1 MLDFLA
7 IVLGGVVTYVTRVL
21 FLVSKKVRPPRKSLR
36 YLPLVG
42 PAVLGAI
49 AVPGILAPRGE
60 VSLVETLPAVVAA
73 VLSWLLFR
81 RTKQLVIA
89 LVGGLVL
96 WWGIVFVLSV
106 LGLRASA
113 ASAAGRSPSTS
124 AGCRSRRRR
133 VSSGSR

>member
-1 MLDFLA
+1 MFDLLA
-7 IVLGGVVTYVTRVL
+7 IVLGGIATYVTRVL
-21 FLVSKKVRPPRKSLR
+21 FLVSKKVRPPRKSMR

-73 VLSWLLFR
+73 VLAWLLFR
-81 RTKQLVIA
+81 WSKQLVIG

-96 WWGIVFVLSV
+96 WWAIVFVLSL
-106 LGLRASA
+106 LGLR
-113 ASAAGRSPSTS
+113 T
-124 AGCRSRRRR
+124 
-133 VSSGSR
+133 

>member
-1 MLDFLA
+1 MLDLLA

-21 FLVSKKVRPPRKSLR
+21 FLITKKVRPPRRFVR

-60 VSLVETLPAVVAA
+60 VSFVETVPAIVAA
-73 VLSWLLFR
+73 LLSWVLFR

-106 LGLRASA
+106 LGLR
-113 ASAAGRSPSTS
+113 T
-124 AGCRSRRRR
+124 
-133 VSSGSR
+133 

>member
-1 MLDFLA
+1 MLELLT
-7 IVLGGVVTYVTRVL
+7 IVLGGVATYVTRVL
-21 FLVSKKVRPPRKSLR
+21 FLVSKKVRPPKRTLR

-60 VSLVETLPAVVAA
+60 VSLVETLPAVAAA

-81 RTKQLVIA
+81 WTKQLVIA

-106 LGLRASA
+106 VGLRS
-113 ASAAGRSPSTS
+113 
-124 AGCRSRRRR
+124 
-133 VSSGSR
+133 

>member
-7 IVLGGVVTYVTRVL
+7 IVLGGVATYVTRVL

-49 AVPGILAPRGE
+49 AIPGILAPRGE

-73 VLSWLLFR
+73 LLSWLLFR
-81 RTKQLVIA
+81 KTKQLVIG

-106 LGLRASA
+106 VGLR
-113 ASAAGRSPSTS
+113 G
-124 AGCRSRRRR
+124 
-133 VSSGSR
+133 

>member
-1 MLDFLA
+1 MLDLLA
-7 IVLGGVVTYVTRVL
+7 VVLGGVVTYVTRVL
-21 FLVSKKVRPPRKSLR
+21 FLVTKKVRPPRRSLR

-49 AVPGILAPRGE
+49 AVPGIMAPRGD
-60 VSLVETLPAVVAA
+60 VSLIETLPAVVAA

-81 RTKQLVIA
+81 KTKQLVIA

-106 LGLRASA
+106 VGLR
-113 ASAAGRSPSTS
+113 G
-124 AGCRSRRRR
+124 
-133 VSSGSR
+133 

>member
-1 MLDFLA
+1 MLLDLLA
-7 IVLGGVVTYVTRVL
+7 VVLGGVATYVTRVL
-21 FLVSKKVRPPRKSLR
+21 FLVTKKVRPPRRSLR

-49 AVPGILAPRGE
+49 AIPGILAPRGE
-60 VSLVETLPAVVAA
+60 VSLVETLPAVAAA

-81 RTKQLVIA
+81 WSKQLVIA

-106 LGLRASA
+106 VGLR
-113 ASAAGRSPSTS
+113 T
-124 AGCRSRRRR
+124 
-133 VSSGSR
+133 